1 MTREQIEILRSLIR
15 GEIEAAIQNENGYKF
30 SYEQEK
36 ANDQGWETFIDSF
49 TRLRM
54 TTTGGDSVGNV

>member
-1 MTREQIEILRSLIR
+1 MTKEQIEMLRCLIQ

-30 SYEQEK
+30 SFEQEK

-49 TRLRM
+49 TKLRM
-54 TTTGGDSVGNV
+54 TVT

>member
-1 MTREQIEILRSLIR
+1 MTKEQIEILRSLIR

-36 ANDQGWETFIDSF
+36 MNDQAWEAFKESF
-49 TRLRM
+49 KFRM
-54 TTTGGDSVGNV
+54 TTT

>member
-1 MTREQIEILRSLIR
+1 MTKDQIQILRLLIQ

-36 ANDQGWETFIDSF
+36 SNDQGWETFIESF
-49 TRLRM
+49 KFRM
-54 TTTGGDSVGNV
+54 TTT